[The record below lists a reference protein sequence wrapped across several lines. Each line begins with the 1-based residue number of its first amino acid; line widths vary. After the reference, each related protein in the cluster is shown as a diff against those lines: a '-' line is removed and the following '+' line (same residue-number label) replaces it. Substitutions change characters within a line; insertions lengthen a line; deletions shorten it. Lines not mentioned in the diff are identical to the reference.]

1 MAAYLPFFGAKR
13 RAGPLSRGLARFVK
27 RFSGLSCHVKWIFRR
42 KVIRGGKAPPV
53 SVSKTSWRTGGC
65 LLRLAPR
72 LKFSIW
78 AVAVSIKAKLQNPA
92 ASVSLATLSNFCSG
106 EWDFTTQKSP
116 RPDIQEAILPVFRIV
131 KTGWLENLKGFQPAV
146 GYDES
151 AKGFPPSRALWR
163 GLTACLAGKAL
174 RRSSQTG
181 IVSNSQTG
189 WTSGE
194 AGVRFARNLN
204 IQSDPVY
211 AKRQE
216 RPGTRRFPK
225 AAAELRA

>member
-1 MAAYLPFFGAKR
+1 MVACLPFFGAKR

-53 SVSKTSWRTGGC
+53 SVSKTSWQTGEC
-65 LLRLAPR
+65 LLRLALR

-92 ASVSLATLSNFCSG
+92 DSVSSAILSNSCSG
-106 EWDFTTQKSP
+106 EWDFPTQKSP

-131 KTGWLENLKGFQPAV
+131 KTGWLENLKGF
-146 GYDES
+146 
-151 AKGFPPSRALWR
+151 PPSRALRR